1 MDPPPRVLYVADRP
15 GSDDGTRTRLEG
27 HLKELVGN
35 ADENADGSRFD
46 HPGTN
51 EAGEQEAGEQE
62 AGERGVGEGEAG
74 EHGATGDGRIPEVN
88 HASVVTVDSIPD
100 GIERL
105 LGERVDC
112 VVAGHDPPHRDGFAL
127 LDAVRD
133 VTPDVPIVF
142 FPRTGSEGVAVG
154 AMRRG
159 GVDYVPRQAAE
170 GTPAVERLA
179 ERVIEAV
186 TTWRSAPF
194 ERLPVGAAVWD
205 DAFELVRTNAEGE
218 TLLGSWRVDLR
229 GESLAT
235 FVTDG
240 EGDPTDSVRD
250 ALVEADGGPI
260 ETVERT
266 RTAADET
273 IVCEWTHRGLLDADG
288 DLDAVVSTFR
298 DVSERIE
305 RERRVD
311 ELRDRLR
318 ELAYTTT
325 VDETVDVAVDAAT
338 DVMEAPLSGVH
349 LLSEDEEMLSL
360 AGTIEK
366 LDGAFE
372 TLPEYERN
380 APPGTRARFVWDVFE
395 SGEPARIDD
404 VGVDDRIEEETPAR
418 SVLIH
423 PIGEHG
429 VFIVSARREGSFDDT
444 DDALAEIL
452 ARTLETAMNRVKREE
467 RRRERE
473 RRLARLHEA
482 TRDLIEC
489 ETELEVAE
497 RAITAAEEILGF
509 SITLVRLYDDER
521 GGLVPVAES
530 NAVADVFPDR
540 TAFTPDDG
548 SLNWQAYESGEVAL
562 HDDIEET
569 TALDAGTGLRSL
581 MILPLGAYGT
591 MSVGELDPHA
601 FSDADVSVARILATT
616 VETVLEAHDRK
627 AEIREQRDEL
637 EAQNDRLE
645 RFADV
650 LSHDLRNPLS
660 VAQGRLKLAQDDCT
674 CDATDH
680 YEAIDDAHDRMSAL
694 IDGLLAV
701 AREGDAVT
709 DPETVDLHEILE
721 RCWRT
726 VDTGDAEL
734 RIRTDAT
741 IVANP
746 TRLRQLLE
754 NLFRNGVEHGRSN
767 ADDGVTITVGD
778 LDGDAGFYVED
789 DGPGIPDDLRSKI
802 FEFGYTTASGGTGFG
817 LAIVGRIAR
826 AHGWDVTVT
835 ESATGG
841 ARFEFRT

>member
-1 MDPPPRVLYVADRP
+1 MDPPPRVLYAADRP
-15 GSDDGTRTRLEG
+15 GSDGGTCMRLEA
-27 HLKELVGN
+27 HLEELISNTEGN
-35 ADENADGSRFD
+35 ANGSAFY

-51 EAGEQEAGEQE
+51 EADEHEADEHEADEDEAGE
-62 AGERGVGEGEAG
+62 
-74 EHGATGDGRIPEVN
+74 DGHVPEVN
-88 HASVVTVDSIPD
+88 HASVVAVDSISD

-105 LGERVDC
+105 IGERIDC
-112 VVAGHDPPHRDGFAL
+112 VVAGHDPPCRDGFAL

-142 FPRTGSEGVAVG
+142 FPRTGSEEVAVD

-159 GVDYVPRQAAE
+159 GVDYVPRQSAE
-170 GTPAVERLA
+170 GKPAVDRLA
-179 ERVIEAV
+179 DRVIEAV
-186 TTWRSAPF
+186 ATWRSAPF

-205 DAFELVRTNAEGE
+205 DAFELVRTNAQGE
-218 TLLGSWRVDLR
+218 ALLGMWRVDLR
-229 GESLAT
+229 GKSFST
-235 FVTDG
+235 FVTDD
-240 EGDPTDSVRD
+240 EEDPIDYDEEDSIDSVHD
-250 ALVEADGGPI
+250 ALVEANGGPI
-260 ETVERT
+260 EAVERT

-288 DLDAVVSTFR
+288 ELDAVVSTFR

-305 RERRVD
+305 RERRVN

-325 VDETVDVAVDAAT
+325 VDETVDVAVEAAA

-349 LLSEDEEMLSL
+349 LLSDDGGMLSL
-360 AGTIEK
+360 AGTIEN

-372 TLPEYERN
+372 ALPEYERN
-380 APPGTRARFVWDVFE
+380 ASPGTRAAFVWNVFE
-395 SGEPARIDD
+395 SGDPARIDD
-404 VGVDDRIEEETPAR
+404 VEADDRIEEETPAR

-429 VFIVSARREGSFDDT
+429 VFIVSARQEKSFDDT

-473 RRLARLHEA
+473 RRLGRLHEA

-540 TAFTPDDG
+540 TTFTPDDG

-562 HDDIEET
+562 YDDIEET
-569 TALDAGTGLRSL
+569 AALDAGTGLRSL

-637 EAQNDRLE
+637 EAQNGRLE

-660 VAQGRLKLAQDDCT
+660 VARGRLELAKDDCT
-674 CDATDH
+674 CGATDH

-701 AREGDAVT
+701 AREGDSVT
-709 DPETVDLHEILE
+709 DPEAVDLHEILE
-721 RCWRT
+721 RSWRT

-746 TRLRQLLE
+746 TRLGQLLE
-754 NLFRNGVEHGRSN
+754 NLFRNGVEHGRSS

-778 LDGDAGFYVED
+778 LDEDAGFYVED

-817 LAIVGRIAR
+817 LAIVGRIAD